1 MDYLTIFYSIYIVLT
16 TLLIIYFA
24 NYLFKNGKSF
34 LLSAFKGNE
43 SVANSINNLLKMG
56 FYLVNIGYA
65 LISIRYNY
73 NLQSNAQ
80 LIEALAVKIGTI
92 VLIFG
97 AMHFFNMYILY
108 LIGRIT
114 RDKEMRRKETQD
126 TYVI

>member
-16 TLLIIYFA
+16 TLLIIYVA

-43 SVANSINNLLKMG
+43 SVANSINNLLKIG
-56 FYLVNIGYA
+56 FLVNIGYA

-92 VLIFG
+92 VLILG

-114 RDKEMRRKETQD
+114 RDKEMRTKETQD

>member
-1 MDYLTIFYSIYIVLT
+1 SIYIVLT
-16 TLLIIYFA
+16 TLLIIYVA

-92 VLIFG
+92 VLILG

>member
-1 MDYLTIFYSIYIVLT
+1 MDYLTLFYSIYIVLT
-16 TLLIIYFA
+16 TILIIYVA

-73 NLQSNAQ
+73 NLLNNAQ

-92 VLIFG
+92 VLILG

-108 LIGRIT
+108 LIGKIT
-114 RDKEMRRKETQD
+114 RDKEMSKKHVQD
-126 TYVI
+126 TYIL

>member
-1 MDYLTIFYSIYIVLT
+1 MDYLTLFYSTYIVLT
-16 TLLIIYFA
+16 TVLILYVA

-43 SVANSINNLLKMG
+43 NVANSINNLLKMG

-73 NLQSNAQ
+73 NLLNTAQ

-92 VLIFG
+92 VLILG

-108 LIGRIT
+108 LIGKIT
-114 RDKEMRRKETQD
+114 RDKEMSKIETPD
-126 TYVI
+126 HYVL

>member
-1 MDYLTIFYSIYIVLT
+1 MDNLTLFYSIYIVLT
-16 TLLIIYFA
+16 TLLIIYVA
-24 NYLFKNGKSF
+24 NYLFRNGKSF

-43 SVANSINNLLKMG
+43 KVANSINNLLKMG

-65 LISIRYNY
+65 LVSIRYEY
-73 NLQSNAQ
+73 NLNNSAQ

-92 VLIFG
+92 VLILG

-108 LIGRIT
+108 LIGKIT
-114 RDKEMRRKETQD
+114 RDKEMRKKEVVD

>member
-16 TLLIIYFA
+16 TLLIIYVA

-43 SVANSINNLLKMG
+43 SVANSINNLLKIG
-56 FYLVNIGYA
+56 FLVNIGYA

-92 VLIFG
+92 VLILG

>member
-1 MDYLTIFYSIYIVLT
+1 M
-16 TLLIIYFA
+16 
-24 NYLFKNGKSF
+24 FKNGKSF